1 MDIIGIPLEMVS
13 FYYIK
18 QNYTMKKIAFNCML
32 AVMLCAAAACNTTN
46 DSTDTAEEQNEEQF
60 GEAREDDTEF
70 AVAAANGG
78 MMEVQM
84 GELAQKNGSSQA
96 VKDFGRM
103 MVEDHGKANE
113 ELKSLAQQLNI
124 TLPTSMGEDKQE
136 KYNEL
141 ANKTGREFDQAYADL
156 MVKDHKEDIE
166 AFKEEAQEGRIPEL
180 KNWAAG
186 KVPVLEMHLQKA
198 QAMQNN
204 NQ

>member
-1 MDIIGIPLEMVS
+1 
-13 FYYIK
+13 
-18 QNYTMKKIAFNCML
+18 MKKIAFNCLLAAML
-32 AVMLCAAAACNTTN
+32 FATAACNTNN
-46 DSTDTAEEQNEEQF
+46 DSTEKAEEQNEEML
-60 GEAREDDTEF
+60 GEAREDDAEF

-84 GELAQKNGSSQA
+84 GELAQRNGSSQA
-96 VKDFGRM
+96 VKDFGKM

-113 ELKSLAQQLNI
+113 ELKALAQQLNI
-124 TLPTSMGEDKQE
+124 TLPDSMGSEKQN

-141 ANKTGREFDQAYADL
+141 AQKTGQEFDRAYADL
-156 MVKDHKEDIE
+156 MVKDHQEDIE
-166 AFKEEAQEGRIPEL
+166 EFREQAQEGRIPEL

-204 NQ
+204 RQ